1 MPRLLIPGAFLA
13 LVSLFQ
19 LSLPAKALTLTAE
32 EEAEYIGM
40 MNSPEVSEIRRYLDA
55 CLSGDALAPEAQ
67 YPCKSDGSTKGD
79 SILEHPR
86 HWVKGRFA
94 VIYVNPYLFGG
105 KIFTLIF
112 AAEPHLAV
120 DVWVYTNEGIAPDMR
135 SFSESEISA
144 AERLK
149 MAADLGAY
157 LKDKRFLR

>member
-13 LVSLFQ
+13 LFSLFQ

-55 CLSGDALAPEAQ
+55 CLSGEALPPEAR
-67 YPCKSDGSTKGD
+67 YPCKSDDSAKGD
-79 SILEHPR
+79 SIPEHPR
-86 HWVKGRFA
+86 HWVEGRFA

-105 KIFTLIF
+105 KMFTLIF
-112 AAEPHLAV
+112 AAEPHLVV
-120 DVWVYTNEGIAPDMR
+120 DVWVYANEGIAPDMR
-135 SFSESEISA
+135 SFSESEIPA
-144 AERLK
+144 AERLN

-157 LKDKRFLR
+157 LRDKRFTR